1 MTILLAIP
9 ILGCLLILQTAVL
22 NQIPLLQGTADLVLL
37 AVVAWAV
44 QKRVRTAWG
53 WGLIGGLIVGY
64 VSAVP
69 SGVYLLCYLA
79 ATGIAILLR
88 QRIWNVPLLAMFLAT
103 FLSTIVLHGVT
114 MLTLRLDDSL
124 ISIGESINLITLPSL
139 LLNMILAV
147 PFFTLFNDLAN
158 LVYPESLE
166 M

>member
-9 ILGCLLILQTAVL
+9 ILGSLLIIQTAVL

-44 QKRVRTAWG
+44 QKRVRIAWS
-53 WGLIGGLIVGY
+53 WGMIGGLLVGY

-69 SGVYLLCYLA
+69 LGVYLFCYLA
-79 ATGIAILLR
+79 ATGIASLLR
-88 QRIWNVPLLAMFLAT
+88 QRIWNVPLLAMFLTT

-114 MLTLRLDDSL
+114 ILTLRLNDSL

-139 LLNMILAV
+139 LLNMILAI
-147 PFFTLFNDLAN
+147 PFYTLFNDLAN
-158 LVYPESLE
+158 MIYPESLE